1 MKHVVCVLLAALSL
15 APSWGATGTLE
26 WTFVDAARGGREIPC
41 TVHYPAESTGPDAPP
56 LAGPFPTV
64 VFGHGFVMSGGDYTA
79 FIEALVAADFV
90 VIAVDSEMGFA
101 PDHAEFGLDL
111 AYVAD
116 AASGQI
122 PFLPNQLNDRVALG
136 GHSMGGGAAWLGAV
150 NSTQADAVFGLAPAE
165 TQPSAI
171 AVAGQVTLPA
181 LIFSGTGDAVTP
193 PADHHLPIFN
203 ATASDCKARIDLAD
217 GSHCGYADSGSLC
230 DLGELFFNGM
240 SRSRQQ
246 ELTAALLVAWL
257 NHQLRAAP
265 WSDFTT
271 QSAADFATTVE
282 CALSSRPF
290 ARPAVSVVPQPFLD
304 WTEVR
309 GLASGAPYQITG
321 PTGRAIASGVAPATG
336 TLKIDCTDWPTG
348 VHFLVQPGRAPE
360 RLLKL
365 PD

>member
-1 MKHVVCVLLAALSL
+1 MKQVVCVLLAALGL

-26 WTFVDAARGGREIPC
+26 WTFVDASRGGREIPC
-41 TVHYPAESTGPDAPP
+41 TVHYPAESAGPEAPP

-64 VFGHGFVMSGGDYTA
+64 VFGHGFVMSGGDYTT
-79 FIEALVAADFV
+79 FIDALVSADFV
-90 VIAVDSEMGFA
+90 VIAVDSETGFA

-122 PFLPNQLNDRVALG
+122 PLLPTQLDDRVAIG

-150 NSTQADAVFGLAPAE
+150 SSIHADALFGLAPAE

-171 AVAGQVTLPA
+171 AVAAQVTLPA
-181 LIFSGTGDAVTP
+181 LIFSGTSDVVTP
-193 PADHHLPIFN
+193 PADHHLPIFS
-203 ATASDCKARIDLAD
+203 ATASECKARIDLSD

-240 SRSRQQ
+240 SRTRQQ
-246 ELTAALLVAWL
+246 ELTVSLLVAWL
-257 NHQLRAAP
+257 NHQLSAAP

-271 QSAADFATTVE
+271 QSAADFTSTVE
-282 CALSSRPF
+282 CALTILPSPRPST
-290 ARPAVSVVPQPFLD
+290 SVAPQPFLD

-309 GLASGAPYQITG
+309 GLASGEPYQITEAAG
-321 PTGRAIASGVAPATG
+321 RTIQSGTAPVTGALYIESS
-336 TLKIDCTDWPTG
+336 DWPAG
-348 VHFLVQPGRAPE
+348 LHFLLQPGRAPV
-360 RLLKL
+360 RLFKL